1 MLLNHQLLSQFL
13 VLIAHWRKKDVIG
26 LTCNAYHYMI
36 KHKINH
42 RMVNPYPKHSTKFKT
57 MPHPNG
63 AKLHTHYEL
72 NDTIYISLHDQTH
85 K

>member
-1 MLLNHQLLSQFL
+1 MLLYHQLLSQFL
-13 VLIAHWRKKDVIG
+13 VLISHWRNKDATG

-36 KHKINH
+36 KPKINNP
-42 RMVNPYPKHSTKFKT
+42 MVNLYPNHSTKFKT

-63 AKLHTHYEL
+63 ANLYTYYEL